1 MRLHICYTSRKTS
14 HLSSITLFSQD
25 TDWRIAQNRSFAIS
39 CNKSLSLLASLSRFL
54 ALLSLSGSLLP
65 PRYFVSLFVT
75 SRSLC
80 RTHFMFPPSLSV
92 CFFSVSLPIP
102 VLFLSHSPSRS
113 STDVVREFCCARVVL
128 VKVDRQGQ
136 ENSVATG
143 WQHQGKA
150 ADAFGANYLRE
161 TLARM
166 ADICLGRGR
175 GSNRRLVGRGGGE
188 GQRQGRGARTDTAA
202 RGTVTTWTAPT
213 GMAMA
218 AIGIITAAIGTVIAA
233 IRKTK
238 TALRG
243 LPTGTIATVITADL
257 VSSKGSRYILSN
269 DI

>member
-1 MRLHICYTSRKTS
+1 MS
-14 HLSSITLFSQD
+14 HLSSITLFLQD
-25 TDWRIAQNRSFAIS
+25 AEWRIAQNLYFAIP
-39 CNKSLSLLASLSRFL
+39 CNKCLSFGFFLSLSNSSLSAWLCRSLSLSCARAPSV
-54 ALLSLSGSLLP
+54 
-65 PRYFVSLFVT
+65 FVSLVLLLSHSF
-75 SRSLC
+75 C

-175 GSNRRLVGRGGGE
+175 GSNRRLVGRDGGGVSDRVGGLGKTQPQGE
-188 GQRQGRGARTDTAA
+188 QSQRGRPWPR
-202 RGTVTTWTAPT
+202 
-213 GMAMA
+213 
-218 AIGIITAAIGTVIAA
+218 
-233 IRKTK
+233 
-238 TALRG
+238 
-243 LPTGTIATVITADL
+243 
-257 VSSKGSRYILSN
+257 
-269 DI
+269 